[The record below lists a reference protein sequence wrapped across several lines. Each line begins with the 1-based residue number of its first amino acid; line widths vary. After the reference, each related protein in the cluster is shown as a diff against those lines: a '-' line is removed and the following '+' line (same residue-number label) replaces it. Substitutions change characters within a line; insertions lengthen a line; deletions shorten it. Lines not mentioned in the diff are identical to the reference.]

1 VGKGDTTTEWT
12 NIRVRKDAKE
22 QAKERKP
29 DGMSWS
35 AFVASEEYDPTL
47 STDALINELRVA
59 ADEARVDTARLAREV
74 IAQLDG
80 DELSALVADELQTRL
95 RD

>member
-1 VGKGDTTTEWT
+1 
-12 NIRVRKDAKE
+12 
-22 QAKERKP
+22 
-29 DGMSWS
+29 MSWS

-47 STDALINELRVA
+47 STDALITELRVA
-59 ADEARVDTARLAREV
+59 ADEGRVDTARLAREV

-80 DELSALVADELQTRL
+80 DELSALVADELETRL